1 MDFIRSSGILLHPT
15 SLPGKFGIGDLG
27 PQAYTFIDFLA
38 KSETGLWEVLP
49 LGPTGYGDS
58 PYQSFSAFAGNPYL
72 ISTELLVQDGLL
84 EKQDISNPPIFPITK
99 IYFSQ
104 VYKFKDQLFLL
115 AFNNFN
121 KRPLNDPLRS
131 EFEAFCESQKK
142 WLENYALFISIKNIY
157 KQAAWNLWPDEL
169 RFRKPAVLAYFKNE
183 NQSLILFH
191 SFIQFLFYRQWKAL
205 VDYAHDHNV
214 KIIGDIPI
222 FVAYDS
228 SDVWTQPSLFDLTD
242 NLEPRVVAGVPP
254 DYFSSTGQLWGNPH
268 YLWINH
274 KKANYAW
281 WRERFKNSLEIFDI
295 FRLDH
300 FRGFGG
306 YWEVKAGEPTA
317 EHGRWVK
324 GPRAHFFRAIE
335 RSLGELPIIAEDL
348 GVITPDIKEL
358 IAEFGFPGMRVFQFG
373 FSSNADDP
381 FLPHNYIPN
390 CVAFTGTHD
399 NATARGWYLE
409 ASKKEQEF
417 CRQYLNSSGKNIAW
431 EMIRALWASCAGLV
445 LAPMQDFLSLGNEA
459 RMNFPGKLG
468 GNWNWRMKS
477 GSLTDLL
484 AEKIKTLNMVYGR
497 NSNKKIENFDPDVIE
512 YQER

>member
-1 MDFIRSSGILLHPT
+1 MD
-15 SLPGKFGIGDLG
+15 SLDK
-27 PQAYTFIDFLA
+27 
-38 KSETGLWEVLP
+38 E
-49 LGPTGYGDS
+49 
-58 PYQSFSAFAGNPYL
+58 
-72 ISTELLVQDGLL
+72 
-84 EKQDISNPPIFPITK
+84 DISNPPAFPSTK
-99 IYFSQ
+99 IKFSQ
-104 VYKFKDQLFLL
+104 VYKFKDQLLSL

-121 KRPLNDPLRS
+121 KRFSNDPLRS
-131 EFEAFCESQKK
+131 EFEGFCESQTN
-142 WLENYALFISIKNIY
+142 WLENYALFIAIKN
-157 KQAAWNLWPDEL
+157 KFNKEAWNFWPDEL
-169 RFRKPAVLAYFKNE
+169 RFRKPAGLEYFIKE
-183 NQSLILFH
+183 NQSEIRLQ

-205 VDYAHDHNV
+205 INYAHDHKI

-228 SDVWTQPSLFDLTD
+228 SDVWSQPNLFDLTD
-242 NLEPRVVAGVPP
+242 SLEPRVVAGVPP

-268 YLWINH
+268 YLWSNH
-274 KKANYAW
+274 KKSHYAW
-281 WRERFKNSLEIFDI
+281 WRERFEKSLEIFDI

-324 GPRAHFFRAIE
+324 GPGKHFFRSIE
-335 RSLGELPIIAEDL
+335 KSLGELPIIAEDL
-348 GVITPDIKEL
+348 GVITPDVKEL
-358 IAEFGFPGMRVFQFG
+358 SAEFGFPGMRVFQFG
-373 FSSNADDP
+373 FSSDADDP

-417 CRQYLNSSGKNIAW
+417 CRHYLNSSGKNISW
-431 EMIRALWASCAGLV
+431 DMIRALWASCAGLV

-468 GNWNWRMKS
+468 GNWNWRMKP
-477 GSLTDLL
+477 GALTDLL
-484 AEKIKTLNMVYGR
+484 AEKIRSLNMVFGR
-497 NSNKKIENFDPDVIE
+497 NSNKKNEKVDSDDIE